1 MPRMLSVRPLVV
13 AAFVVAFAAAPIAA
27 NDPLI
32 ESFNGRVDKPLLDKE
47 GYFAVI
53 IPSGFDCQAK
63 PRKVACT
70 GNRGVQSILT
80 IDVVDVPASATV
92 ELFLLNQMDVFKK
105 KEHFKLL
112 NKKTLS
118 LDGQKALLATFTFD
132 HFGNVRLPGG
142 AQALYMVKNTKAYVI
157 HFEGRADQFGVHQ
170 KDLEEL
176 YASFKTAR
184 LDGGGNPIIE
194 DLKPLEKRGQTGN
207 ANLDRALRGGF

>member
-1 MPRMLSVRPLVV
+1 MLPVRLLLAV
-13 AAFVVAFAAAPIAA
+13 AAVFAVAAGPVAA
-27 NDPLI
+27 NDTLM
-32 ESFNGRVDKPLLDKE
+32 ESFTGRVSKPLLDKE

-53 IPSGFDCQAK
+53 IPSGFDCQARA
-63 PRKVACT
+63 RKVACT
-70 GNRGVQSILT
+70 GNRGVQAILT
-80 IDVVDVPASATV
+80 IDVVDVPASASV

-142 AQALYMVKNTKAYVI
+142 AQALYMVKGTKAYVI

-194 DLKPLEKRGQTGN
+194 DLKPTEKRGKSGD